1 MKETCFYRPAHREKA
16 IRSPDPLDGKPDSA
30 ILHYVDKSKRAVRI
44 ELQGRWLLG
53 LIGTLA
59 MLQAVAPHRAW
70 VMLIVGIG
78 GGLGLGYLWARNLG
92 SRIAITREQFYGW
105 VHVGDLLEERF
116 TLDNGSALPA
126 VWVEIDDHSTMP
138 GYSACSVR
146 SVGSHEKIQWRT
158 EGLCRQR
165 GVFTLGPWQVRCSD
179 PFGFWH
185 VTLNFPDAQ
194 SILIYP
200 PVVHL
205 PPIEL
210 PKGTA
215 AGAGHASQQSLES
228 TNNAGGVRP
237 YLAGDSL
244 SRVHWRS
251 TARLDSLMVKTF
263 DLEPSGNLWIVLDM
277 DAAVQAGEGEESTEE
292 YGIILAGSLA
302 TRFLAENRA
311 VGLAAYGW
319 WETEAV
325 PDTELLPTIVR
336 PQKGET
342 QQWRILQALAAV
354 QAGSQSPLEQLLS
367 EIGPQLG
374 RGMTLVVITASCN
387 PAWIAKLLPPMRRGV
402 SPAVIILDPQS
413 FGKVHPAEQQAN
425 SAAMIGLLADL
436 GIPAHQVTKGMPFV
450 PIRRHRRIGRPE
462 YKTLSGTGRVLAIQ
476 E

>member
-200 PVVHL
+200 PWFTFRPSSYRRV
-205 PPIEL
+205 PRPGQGM
-210 PKGTA
+210 PASNRWRAPTMP
-215 AGAGHASQQSLES
+215 GACA
-228 TNNAGGVRP
+228 
-237 YLAGDSL
+237 
-244 SRVHWRS
+244 
-251 TARLDSLMVKTF
+251 
-263 DLEPSGNLWIVLDM
+263 
-277 DAAVQAGEGEESTEE
+277 
-292 YGIILAGSLA
+292 
-302 TRFLAENRA
+302 
-311 VGLAAYGW
+311 
-319 WETEAV
+319 
-325 PDTELLPTIVR
+325 PT
-336 PQKGET
+336 
-342 QQWRILQALAAV
+342 
-354 QAGSQSPLEQLLS
+354 
-367 EIGPQLG
+367 
-374 RGMTLVVITASCN
+374 
-387 PAWIAKLLPPMRRGV
+387 
-402 SPAVIILDPQS
+402 SPAT
-413 FGKVHPAEQQAN
+413 A
-425 SAAMIGLLADL
+425 
-436 GIPAHQVTKGMPFV
+436 
-450 PIRRHRRIGRPE
+450 
-462 YKTLSGTGRVLAIQ
+462 
-476 E
+476 